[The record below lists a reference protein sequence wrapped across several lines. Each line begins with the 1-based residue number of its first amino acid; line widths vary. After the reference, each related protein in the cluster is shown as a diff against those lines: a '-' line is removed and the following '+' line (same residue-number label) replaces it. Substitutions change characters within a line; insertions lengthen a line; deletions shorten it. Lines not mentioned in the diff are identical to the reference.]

1 MHRVGLAS
9 RTGLPSA
16 VRLGLGAA
24 RWPGRPKERKGEEEN
39 EKWVAQV
46 FCVTGGGLGVPG
58 PSPGDFSSLE
68 GSSETPGFGRWLQ
81 FRFGKVGDQESRHA
95 T

>member
-24 RWPGRPKERKGEEEN
+24 QWPGRPKERKGEEEM
-39 EKWVAQV
+39 KSGWLKYSVS
-46 FCVTGGGLGVPG
+46 LGVG
-58 PSPGDFSSLE
+58 
-68 GSSETPGFGRWLQ
+68 
-81 FRFGKVGDQESRHA
+81 
-95 T
+95 